1 MLKRENKKPNMSKKI
16 SFQEWM
22 ADTTNIPVECEL
34 LEHSRIDDYTDGLR
48 DCEKEVSKLGGRMS
62 L

>member
-1 MLKRENKKPNMSKKI
+1 MRKQKAKHVKKKI

-22 ADTTNIPVECEL
+22 ADTTNIPVECDL
-34 LEHSRIDDYTDGLR
+34 LEHSRIDDYT